1 MTQFFLLY
9 VFFTGVVVQFFF
21 LGHNSWEIIQFNCIR
36 YSWNFHHHR
45 HYWIIDVLTILMDH
59 WFFSVCVCVGVC
71 LFLFLCVLC
80 TAYGR
85 INLRAFWQSIRDF
98 FLLSIKYFGLRNF
111 PVNQF
116 FFKYRPIVTANRK
129 PKKILKNNLIKMPK
143 YQVFSWENSFY
154 PRILWLK
161 IKVVKLMKHWISI
174 ELIINVFRFRNPITL
189 FEEKTKRL
197 EPIMSNDH
205 GLFSL
210 SLHGHNHCLLF

>member
-1 MTQFFLLY
+1 MIMMIVIVSSSSVYSFWINHRLFSIILSFCHCFWNEQFAFVICFLCIVVNLMTQFFLLY

-111 PVNQF
+111 LVNQF
-116 FFKYRPIVTANRK
+116 FFLKKYR
-129 PKKILKNNLIKMPK
+129 L
-143 YQVFSWENSFY
+143 Q
-154 PRILWLK
+154 
-161 IKVVKLMKHWISI
+161 
-174 ELIINVFRFRNPITL
+174 
-189 FEEKTKRL
+189 
-197 EPIMSNDH
+197 
-205 GLFSL
+205 
-210 SLHGHNHCLLF
+210 